1 MLTDTKKSVAFF
13 LGGAALATASFLY
26 YYLIEPRNWVVLS
39 IFCAADFLYLLLNAY
54 LVLEYSDKRLL
65 KALGLSVGYIALFN
79 ILPLGYLLIEG
90 FFSRITELWKDI
102 LLYSFF
108 TGPCFIVIIFIVFLI
123 VLVCDY
129 ASGGK

>member
-1 MLTDTKKSVAFF
+1 MRF
-13 LGGAALATASFLY
+13 
-26 YYLIEPRNWVVLS
+26 
-39 IFCAADFLYLLLNAY
+39 Y